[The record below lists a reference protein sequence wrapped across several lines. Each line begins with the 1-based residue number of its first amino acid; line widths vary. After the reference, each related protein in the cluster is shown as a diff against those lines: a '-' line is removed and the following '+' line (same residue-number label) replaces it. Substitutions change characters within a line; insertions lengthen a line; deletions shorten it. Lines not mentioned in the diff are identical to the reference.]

1 MSWNSL
7 DIDDDLILEVIKK
20 AQLQS
25 FVEEFEK
32 RNLNLDSKKLLLSGG
47 QRQRLGIARAL
58 YNKSNLLILD
68 EPTSSLDTGLE
79 SQLVE
84 MLTSLKPDVATI
96 TVAHRL
102 TTIQTADVIFY
113 LENGSIIASG
123 NFSELSQSS
132 EGFKKMI
139 ELSSLSNGEILG
151 E

>member
-1 MSWNSL
+1 
-7 DIDDDLILEVIKK
+7 
-20 AQLQS
+20 
-25 FVEEFEK
+25 
-32 RNLNLDSKKLLLSGG
+32 
-47 QRQRLGIARAL
+47 
-58 YNKSNLLILD
+58 
-68 EPTSSLDTGLE
+68 
-79 SQLVE
+79 